1 MKSIFVTCMVM
12 NMLFYVEYVLLM
24 LIIWWN
30 MNQKIENLLNVSLD
44 ATREE
49 LESSESL
56 STGFNWRDNTWEIIV
71 KYTGSL
77 ENIKANYNVYVREL
91 LFNYAIIVT
100 NKATIELISK
110 EPQIVYIE
118 KPKSL
123 YFQLERAKS
132 AACASNVRVGQPVA
146 YGYQNTSNSINETTR
161 PNNISGNIRQNIS
174 ENISENISSG
184 QTGQMPG
191 GTGGNGIQY
200 LSGKGVITA
209 IIDTGIDIYSSEFRN
224 ADGSTRILNIYDQ
237 TLQREYSAADI
248 DVFIG
253 SSVKNDNEYTESDI
267 LHDNNG
273 ELSGRDTLQDEN
285 GVYSGNDI
293 SQEENEGI
301 PGFDNIQ
308 HGTNVAVIACGK
320 SGVAYESDIIVVKMG
335 YSYNNQFPRTTSLM
349 DAIDYIIRKAME
361 YNRPAAINIS
371 YGMNYGDHNGNTLLE
386 SYINAAA
393 SGYRC
398 SICIG
403 SGNEADKAVHYGGT
417 IKNAQTDTVE
427 IAVGEY
433 QSSIDI
439 QIWKYYWDDIRVTL
453 ISPDGTERAIV
464 TQGKISRYTLGGTNV
479 ISLSG
484 EPSPYNLYQEI
495 YINLQPQGSYIT
507 SGIWKIQLYGENV
520 RQGTYNIWL
529 PASVSLNRAT
539 GVIRPVAY
547 DTITIP
553 ATAGGCISVGAYNSY
568 TGAYAAFS
576 GRGSTLTDVL
586 TAGIKP
592 DILAPGVDI
601 SIRRDTR
608 QGVVYTS
615 VTGTS
620 YATPFVT
627 GAAALLMQW
636 GIVMENDR
644 FMYGEKLKAYLRS
657 GARQLAGVTQTPN
670 PVTGYGALC
679 VADSIMQ

>member
-1 MKSIFVTCMVM
+1 MVM
-12 NMLFYVEYVLLM
+12 NMLFYSEYVLLM
-24 LIIWWN
+24 SIIWWN

-71 KYTGSL
+71 RYTGNL

-100 NKATIELISK
+100 DKATIELISQ
-110 EPQIVYIE
+110 EPQIVYVE

-132 AACASNVRVGQPVA
+132 AACASNVRVGQPGV
-146 YGYQNTSNSINETTR
+146 YGYKNISRNINESISE
-161 PNNISGNIRQNIS
+161 NISGNIG
-174 ENISENISSG
+174 SG
-184 QTGQMPG
+184 QTGHG
-191 GTGGNGIQY
+191 IDGIADNGIQY

-224 ADGSTRILNIYDQ
+224 ADGSTRILDIYDQ

-248 DVFIG
+248 DAFIG
-253 SSVKNDNEYTESDI
+253 KDRNVYT
-267 LHDNNG
+267 
-273 ELSGRDTLQDEN
+273 GR
-285 GVYSGNDI
+285 DI

-301 PGFDNIQ
+301 PAFDNIQ

-361 YNRPAAINIS
+361 YNRPVAINIS

-393 SGYRC
+393 SGYKC

-453 ISPDGTERAIV
+453 ISPDGTERVIV
-464 TQGKISRYTLGGTNV
+464 PHGKISRYTLGGTNV

-495 YINLQPQGSYIT
+495 YINLQLQGSYIT

-576 GRGSTLTDVL
+576 GRGSALTDVL

-636 GIVMENDR
+636 GIVMGNDR

-657 GARQLAGVTQTPN
+657 GARQLDGVTQTPN

-679 VADSIMQ
+679 VEDSIK

>member
-1 MKSIFVTCMVM
+1 MVM
-12 NMLFYVEYVLLM
+12 NMLFYSEYVLLM
-24 LIIWWN
+24 SIIWWN

-71 KYTGSL
+71 RYTGNL

-100 NKATIELISK
+100 DKATIELISQ
-110 EPQIVYIE
+110 EPQIVYVE

-146 YGYQNTSNSINETTR
+146 YGYKNISRNINESISENT
-161 PNNISGNIRQNIS
+161 SGNIG
-174 ENISENISSG
+174 SG
-184 QTGQMPG
+184 QTGQGIG
-191 GTGGNGIQY
+191 GIADNGIQY

-224 ADGSTRILNIYDQ
+224 ADGSTRILDIYDQ

-248 DVFIG
+248 DAFIG
-253 SSVKNDNEYTESDI
+253 KDRNVYT
-267 LHDNNG
+267 
-273 ELSGRDTLQDEN
+273 GR
-285 GVYSGNDI
+285 DI
-293 SQEENEGI
+293 SQEENEEI
-301 PGFDNIQ
+301 PAFDNIQ

-361 YNRPAAINIS
+361 YNRPVAINIS

-393 SGYRC
+393 SGYKC

-453 ISPDGTERAIV
+453 ISPDGTERVIV
-464 TQGKISRYTLGGTNV
+464 THGKISRYMLGGTNV

-539 GVIRPVAY
+539 GVIRPVVY

-576 GRGSTLTDVL
+576 GRGSALTDVL

-601 SIRRDTR
+601 SIRMDTR

-636 GIVMENDR
+636 GIVMGNDR

-657 GARQLAGVTQTPN
+657 GARQLDGVTQTPN

-679 VADSIMQ
+679 VEDSIK

>member
-1 MKSIFVTCMVM
+1 MVM
-12 NMLFYVEYVLLM
+12 NMLFYSEYVLLM
-24 LIIWWN
+24 SIIWWN

-71 KYTGSL
+71 RYTGNL

-100 NKATIELISK
+100 DKATIELISQ
-110 EPQIVYIE
+110 EPQIVYVE

-132 AACASNVRVGQPVA
+132 AACASNVRVGQPGA
-146 YGYQNTSNSINETTR
+146 YGYKNISRNINESISENT
-161 PNNISGNIRQNIS
+161 SGNIG
-174 ENISENISSG
+174 SG
-184 QTGQMPG
+184 QTGHGIG
-191 GTGGNGIQY
+191 GIADNGIQY

-224 ADGSTRILNIYDQ
+224 ADGSTRILDIYDQ

-248 DVFIG
+248 DAFIG
-253 SSVKNDNEYTESDI
+253 KDRNVYT
-267 LHDNNG
+267 
-273 ELSGRDTLQDEN
+273 GR
-285 GVYSGNDI
+285 DI
-293 SQEENEGI
+293 SQEENEEI
-301 PGFDNIQ
+301 PAFDNIQ

-361 YNRPAAINIS
+361 YNRPVAINIS

-393 SGYRC
+393 SGYKC

-453 ISPDGTERAIV
+453 ISPDGTERVIV
-464 TQGKISRYTLGGTNV
+464 THGKISRYTLGGTNV
-479 ISLSG
+479 ISMSG

-495 YINLQPQGSYIT
+495 YIHLQLQGSYIT

-576 GRGSTLTDVL
+576 GRGSALTDVL

-636 GIVMENDR
+636 GIVMGNDR

-657 GARQLAGVTQTPN
+657 GARQLDGVTQTPN

-679 VADSIMQ
+679 VEDSIK

>member
-1 MKSIFVTCMVM
+1 MVM
-12 NMLFYVEYVLLM
+12 NMLFYSEYVLLM
-24 LIIWWN
+24 SIIWWN

-71 KYTGSL
+71 WYTGNL

-100 NKATIELISK
+100 DKATIELISQ
-110 EPQIVYIE
+110 EPQIVYVE

-132 AACASNVRVGQPVA
+132 AACASNVRVGQPGA
-146 YGYQNTSNSINETTR
+146 YGYKNISRNINESISENT
-161 PNNISGNIRQNIS
+161 SGNIG
-174 ENISENISSG
+174 SG
-184 QTGQMPG
+184 QTGQGIG
-191 GTGGNGIQY
+191 GIADNGIQY

-224 ADGSTRILNIYDQ
+224 ADGSTRILDIYDQ

-248 DVFIG
+248 DAFIG
-253 SSVKNDNEYTESDI
+253 KDRNVYT
-267 LHDNNG
+267 
-273 ELSGRDTLQDEN
+273 GR
-285 GVYSGNDI
+285 DI

-301 PGFDNIQ
+301 PAFDNIQ

-361 YNRPAAINIS
+361 YNRPVAINIS

-393 SGYRC
+393 SGYKC

-453 ISPDGTERAIV
+453 ISPDGTERVIV
-464 TQGKISRYTLGGTNV
+464 THGKISRYTLGGTNV

-495 YINLQPQGSYIT
+495 YINLQLQGSYIT

-576 GRGSTLTDVL
+576 GRGSALTDVL

-657 GARQLAGVTQTPN
+657 GARQLDGVTQTPN

-679 VADSIMQ
+679 VEDSIK

>member
-1 MKSIFVTCMVM
+1 MVM
-12 NMLFYVEYVLLM
+12 NMLFYSEYVLLM
-24 LIIWWN
+24 SIIWWN

-71 KYTGSL
+71 RYTGNL

-100 NKATIELISK
+100 DKATIELISQ
-110 EPQIVYIE
+110 EPQIVYVE

-132 AACASNVRVGQPVA
+132 AACASNVRVGQPGA
-146 YGYQNTSNSINETTR
+146 YGYKNISRNINESISENT
-161 PNNISGNIRQNIS
+161 SGNIG
-174 ENISENISSG
+174 SG
-184 QTGQMPG
+184 QTGHG
-191 GTGGNGIQY
+191 IGDIADNGIQY

-224 ADGSTRILNIYDQ
+224 ADGSTRILDIYDQ

-248 DVFIG
+248 DAFIG
-253 SSVKNDNEYTESDI
+253 KDRNVYT
-267 LHDNNG
+267 
-273 ELSGRDTLQDEN
+273 GR
-285 GVYSGNDI
+285 DI

-301 PGFDNIQ
+301 PAFDNIQ

-361 YNRPAAINIS
+361 YNRPVAINIS

-393 SGYRC
+393 SGYKC

-453 ISPDGTERAIV
+453 ISPDGTERVIV
-464 TQGKISRYTLGGTNV
+464 THGKISRYTLGRTNV

-495 YINLQPQGSYIT
+495 YINLQLQGSYIT

-576 GRGSTLTDVL
+576 GRGSALTDVL

-657 GARQLAGVTQTPN
+657 GARQLDDVTQTPN

-679 VADSIMQ
+679 VEDSIK

>member
-1 MKSIFVTCMVM
+1 MVM
-12 NMLFYVEYVLLM
+12 NMLFYSEYVLLM
-24 LIIWWN
+24 SIVWWN

-71 KYTGSL
+71 RYTGNL

-100 NKATIELISK
+100 DKATIELISQ
-110 EPQIVYIE
+110 EPQIVYVE

-132 AACASNVRVGQPVA
+132 AACASNVRVGQPGA
-146 YGYQNTSNSINETTR
+146 YGYKNISRNINESISENT
-161 PNNISGNIRQNIS
+161 SGNIG
-174 ENISENISSG
+174 SG
-184 QTGQMPG
+184 QTGQGIG
-191 GTGGNGIQY
+191 GIADNGIQY

-224 ADGSTRILNIYDQ
+224 ADGSTRILDIYDQ

-248 DVFIG
+248 DAFIG
-253 SSVKNDNEYTESDI
+253 KDRNVYT
-267 LHDNNG
+267 
-273 ELSGRDTLQDEN
+273 GR
-285 GVYSGNDI
+285 DI

-301 PGFDNIQ
+301 PAFDNIQ

-361 YNRPAAINIS
+361 YNRPVAINIS

-393 SGYRC
+393 SGYKC

-453 ISPDGTERAIV
+453 ISPDGTERVIV
-464 TQGKISRYTLGGTNV
+464 THGKISRYTLGGTNV

-495 YINLQPQGSYIT
+495 YINLQLQGSYIT

-576 GRGSTLTDVL
+576 GRGSALTDVL

-657 GARQLAGVTQTPN
+657 GARQLDGVTQTPN

-679 VADSIMQ
+679 VEDSIK

>member
-1 MKSIFVTCMVM
+1 MVM
-12 NMLFYVEYVLLM
+12 NMLFYSEYVLLM
-24 LIIWWN
+24 SIIWWN

-71 KYTGSL
+71 RYTGNL

-100 NKATIELISK
+100 DKATIELISQ
-110 EPQIVYIE
+110 EPQIVYVE

-132 AACASNVRVGQPVA
+132 AACASNVRVGQPGA
-146 YGYQNTSNSINETTR
+146 YGYKNISRNINESISENT
-161 PNNISGNIRQNIS
+161 SGNIV
-174 ENISENISSG
+174 SG
-184 QTGQMPG
+184 QTGHGIG
-191 GTGGNGIQY
+191 GIADNGIQY

-224 ADGSTRILNIYDQ
+224 ADGSTRILDIYDQ

-248 DVFIG
+248 DAFIG
-253 SSVKNDNEYTESDI
+253 KDRNVYT
-267 LHDNNG
+267 
-273 ELSGRDTLQDEN
+273 GR
-285 GVYSGNDI
+285 DI

-301 PGFDNIQ
+301 PAFDNIQ

-361 YNRPAAINIS
+361 YNRPVAINIS

-393 SGYRC
+393 SGYKC

-417 IKNAQTDTVE
+417 IKNAQTNTVE

-453 ISPDGTERAIV
+453 ISPDGTERVIV
-464 TQGKISRYTLGGTNV
+464 THGKISRYTLGGTNV

-495 YINLQPQGSYIT
+495 YINLQLQGGYIT

-576 GRGSTLTDVL
+576 GRGSALTDVL

-657 GARQLAGVTQTPN
+657 GARQLDGVTQTPN

-679 VADSIMQ
+679 VEDSIK

>member
-1 MKSIFVTCMVM
+1 MVM
-12 NMLFYVEYVLLM
+12 NMLFYSEYVLLM
-24 LIIWWN
+24 SIIWWN

-71 KYTGSL
+71 RYTGNL

-100 NKATIELISK
+100 DKATIELISQ
-110 EPQIVYIE
+110 EPQIVYVE

-132 AACASNVRVGQPVA
+132 AACASNVRVGQPGA
-146 YGYQNTSNSINETTR
+146 YGYKNISRNINESISENT
-161 PNNISGNIRQNIS
+161 SGNIG
-174 ENISENISSG
+174 SG
-184 QTGQMPG
+184 QTGHGIG
-191 GTGGNGIQY
+191 GIADNGIQY

-224 ADGSTRILNIYDQ
+224 ADGSTRILDIYDQ

-248 DVFIG
+248 DAFIG
-253 SSVKNDNEYTESDI
+253 KDRNVYT
-267 LHDNNG
+267 
-273 ELSGRDTLQDEN
+273 GR
-285 GVYSGNDI
+285 DI
-293 SQEENEGI
+293 SQEENEEI
-301 PGFDNIQ
+301 PAFDNIQ

-361 YNRPAAINIS
+361 YNRPVAINIS

-393 SGYRC
+393 SGYKC

-453 ISPDGTERAIV
+453 ISPDGTERVIV
-464 TQGKISRYTLGGTNV
+464 THGKISRYTHGGTNV
-479 ISLSG
+479 ISMSG

-495 YINLQPQGSYIT
+495 YINLQLQGSYIT

-576 GRGSTLTDVL
+576 GRGSALTDVL

-636 GIVMENDR
+636 GIVMGNDR

-657 GARQLAGVTQTPN
+657 GARQLDGVTQTPN

-679 VADSIMQ
+679 VEDSIK

>member
-1 MKSIFVTCMVM
+1 M
-12 NMLFYVEYVLLM
+12 NMLFYSEYVLLM
-24 LIIWWN
+24 SIIWWN

-71 KYTGSL
+71 RYTGNL

-100 NKATIELISK
+100 DKATIELISQ
-110 EPQIVYIE
+110 EPQIVYVE

-132 AACASNVRVGQPVA
+132 AACASNVRVGQPGA
-146 YGYQNTSNSINETTR
+146 YGY
-161 PNNISGNIRQNIS
+161 NNISRNINESIS
-174 ENISENISSG
+174 ENTSGNIGSG
-184 QTGQMPG
+184 QTGHGIG
-191 GTGGNGIQY
+191 GIADNGIQY

-224 ADGSTRILNIYDQ
+224 ADGSTRILDIYDQ

-248 DVFIG
+248 DAFIG
-253 SSVKNDNEYTESDI
+253 KDRNVYT
-267 LHDNNG
+267 
-273 ELSGRDTLQDEN
+273 GR
-285 GVYSGNDI
+285 DI

-301 PGFDNIQ
+301 PAFDNIQ

-361 YNRPAAINIS
+361 YNRPVAINIS

-393 SGYRC
+393 SGYKC

-453 ISPDGTERAIV
+453 ISPDGTERVIV
-464 TQGKISRYTLGGTNV
+464 THGKISRYTLGRTNV

-495 YINLQPQGSYIT
+495 YINLQLQGSYIT

-576 GRGSTLTDVL
+576 GRGSALTDVL

-657 GARQLAGVTQTPN
+657 GARQLDGVTQTPN

-679 VADSIMQ
+679 VEDSIK

>member
-1 MKSIFVTCMVM
+1 MVM
-12 NMLFYVEYVLLM
+12 NMLFYSEYVLLM
-24 LIIWWN
+24 SIIWWN

-71 KYTGSL
+71 RYTGNL

-100 NKATIELISK
+100 DKATIELISQ
-110 EPQIVYIE
+110 EPQIVYVE

-132 AACASNVRVGQPVA
+132 AACASNVRVGQPGA
-146 YGYQNTSNSINETTR
+146 YGYKNISRNINESISENT
-161 PNNISGNIRQNIS
+161 SGNIG
-174 ENISENISSG
+174 SG
-184 QTGQMPG
+184 QTGQGIG
-191 GTGGNGIQY
+191 GIADNGIQY

-224 ADGSTRILNIYDQ
+224 ADGSTRILDIYDQ

-248 DVFIG
+248 DAFIG
-253 SSVKNDNEYTESDI
+253 KDRNVYT
-267 LHDNNG
+267 G
-273 ELSGRDTLQDEN
+273 M
-285 GVYSGNDI
+285 DI

-301 PGFDNIQ
+301 PAFDNIQ

-361 YNRPAAINIS
+361 YNRPVAINIS

-393 SGYRC
+393 SGYKC

-453 ISPDGTERAIV
+453 ISPDGTERVIV
-464 TQGKISRYTLGGTNV
+464 THGKISRYTLGRTNV

-495 YINLQPQGSYIT
+495 YINLQLQGSYIT

-576 GRGSTLTDVL
+576 GRGSALTDVL

-657 GARQLAGVTQTPN
+657 GARQLDGVTQTPN

-679 VADSIMQ
+679 VEDSIK

>member
-1 MKSIFVTCMVM
+1 MS
-12 NMLFYVEYVLLM
+12 
-24 LIIWWN
+24 IIWWN

-71 KYTGSL
+71 RYTGNL

-100 NKATIELISK
+100 DKATIELISQ
-110 EPQIVYIE
+110 EPQIVYVE

-132 AACASNVRVGQPVA
+132 AACASNVRVGQPGA
-146 YGYQNTSNSINETTR
+146 YGYKNISRNINESISENT
-161 PNNISGNIRQNIS
+161 SGNIG
-174 ENISENISSG
+174 SG
-184 QTGQMPG
+184 QTGQGIG
-191 GTGGNGIQY
+191 GIADNGIQY

-224 ADGSTRILNIYDQ
+224 ADGSTRILDIYDQ

-248 DVFIG
+248 DAFIG
-253 SSVKNDNEYTESDI
+253 KDRNVYT
-267 LHDNNG
+267 
-273 ELSGRDTLQDEN
+273 GR
-285 GVYSGNDI
+285 DI

-301 PGFDNIQ
+301 PAFDNIQ

-361 YNRPAAINIS
+361 YNRPVAINIS

-393 SGYRC
+393 SGYKC

-453 ISPDGTERAIV
+453 ISPDGTERVIV
-464 TQGKISRYTLGGTNV
+464 THGKISRYTLGRTNV

-495 YINLQPQGSYIT
+495 YINLQLQGSYIT

-576 GRGSTLTDVL
+576 GRGSALTDVL

-657 GARQLAGVTQTPN
+657 GARQLDGVTQTPN

-679 VADSIMQ
+679 VEDSIK

>member
-1 MKSIFVTCMVM
+1 MVM
-12 NMLFYVEYVLLM
+12 NMLFYSEYVLLM
-24 LIIWWN
+24 SIIWWN

-71 KYTGSL
+71 RYTGNL

-100 NKATIELISK
+100 DKATIELISQ
-110 EPQIVYIE
+110 EPQIVYVE

-132 AACASNVRVGQPVA
+132 AACASNVRVGQPGA
-146 YGYQNTSNSINETTR
+146 YGYKNISRNINESISENT
-161 PNNISGNIRQNIS
+161 SGNIG
-174 ENISENISSG
+174 SG
-184 QTGQMPG
+184 QTGHG
-191 GTGGNGIQY
+191 IGDIADNGIQY

-224 ADGSTRILNIYDQ
+224 ADGSTRILDIYDQ

-248 DVFIG
+248 DAFIG
-253 SSVKNDNEYTESDI
+253 KDRNVYT
-267 LHDNNG
+267 
-273 ELSGRDTLQDEN
+273 GR
-285 GVYSGNDI
+285 DI

-301 PGFDNIQ
+301 PAFYNIH

-361 YNRPAAINIS
+361 YNRPVAINIS

-393 SGYRC
+393 SGYKC

-453 ISPDGTERAIV
+453 ISPDGTERVIV
-464 TQGKISRYTLGGTNV
+464 THGKISRYTLGRTNV

-495 YINLQPQGSYIT
+495 YINLQLQGSYIT

-576 GRGSTLTDVL
+576 GRGSALTDVL

-657 GARQLAGVTQTPN
+657 GARQLDGVTQTPN

-679 VADSIMQ
+679 VEDSIK

>member
-1 MKSIFVTCMVM
+1 MVM
-12 NMLFYVEYVLLM
+12 NMLFYSEYVLLM
-24 LIIWWN
+24 SIIWWN

-71 KYTGSL
+71 RYTGNL

-100 NKATIELISK
+100 DKATIELISQ
-110 EPQIVYIE
+110 EPQIVYVE

-132 AACASNVRVGQPVA
+132 AACASNVRMGQPGA
-146 YGYQNTSNSINETTR
+146 YGYKNISRNINESISENT
-161 PNNISGNIRQNIS
+161 SGNIG
-174 ENISENISSG
+174 SG
-184 QTGQMPG
+184 QTGQGIG
-191 GTGGNGIQY
+191 GIADNGIQY

-224 ADGSTRILNIYDQ
+224 ADGSTRILDIYDQ

-248 DVFIG
+248 DAFIG
-253 SSVKNDNEYTESDI
+253 KDRNVYT
-267 LHDNNG
+267 
-273 ELSGRDTLQDEN
+273 GR
-285 GVYSGNDI
+285 DI

-301 PGFDNIQ
+301 PAFDNIQ

-361 YNRPAAINIS
+361 YNRPVAINIS

-393 SGYRC
+393 SGYKC

-453 ISPDGTERAIV
+453 ISPDGTERVIV
-464 TQGKISRYTLGGTNV
+464 THGKISRYTLGGTNV

-495 YINLQPQGSYIT
+495 YINLQLQGSYIT

-529 PASVSLNRAT
+529 PASVSLNGAT

-576 GRGSTLTDVL
+576 GRGSALTDVL

-636 GIVMENDR
+636 GIVMGNDR

-657 GARQLAGVTQTPN
+657 GARQLDGVTQTPN

-679 VADSIMQ
+679 VEDSIK

>member
-1 MKSIFVTCMVM
+1 MVM
-12 NMLFYVEYVLLM
+12 NMLFYSEYVLLM
-24 LIIWWN
+24 SIIWWN

-71 KYTGSL
+71 RYTGNL

-100 NKATIELISK
+100 DKATIELISQ
-110 EPQIVYIE
+110 EPQIVYVE

-132 AACASNVRVGQPVA
+132 AACASNVRVGQPGA
-146 YGYQNTSNSINETTR
+146 YGYKNISRNINESISENT
-161 PNNISGNIRQNIS
+161 SGNIG
-174 ENISENISSG
+174 SG
-184 QTGQMPG
+184 QTGQGIG
-191 GTGGNGIQY
+191 GIADNGIQY

-224 ADGSTRILNIYDQ
+224 ADGSTRILDIYDQ

-248 DVFIG
+248 DAFIG
-253 SSVKNDNEYTESDI
+253 KDRNVYT
-267 LHDNNG
+267 
-273 ELSGRDTLQDEN
+273 GR
-285 GVYSGNDI
+285 DI

-301 PGFDNIQ
+301 PAFDNIQ

-361 YNRPAAINIS
+361 YNRPVAINIS

-393 SGYRC
+393 SGYKC

-453 ISPDGTERAIV
+453 ISPDGTERVIV
-464 TQGKISRYTLGGTNV
+464 THGRISRYTLGGTNV

-495 YINLQPQGSYIT
+495 YINLQLQGSYIT

-529 PASVSLNRAT
+529 PASVSLNGAT
-539 GVIRPVAY
+539 GVIRPVVY

-576 GRGSTLTDVL
+576 GRGSALTDVL

-636 GIVMENDR
+636 GIVMGNDR

-657 GARQLAGVTQTPN
+657 GARQLDGVTHTPN

-679 VADSIMQ
+679 VEDSIK

>member
-1 MKSIFVTCMVM
+1 MVM
-12 NMLFYVEYVLLM
+12 NMLFYSEYVLLM
-24 LIIWWN
+24 SIIWWN

-71 KYTGSL
+71 RYTGNL

-100 NKATIELISK
+100 DKATIELISQ
-110 EPQIVYIE
+110 EPQIVYVE

-132 AACASNVRVGQPVA
+132 AACASNVRVGQPGA
-146 YGYQNTSNSINETTR
+146 YGYKNISKNINESISENT
-161 PNNISGNIRQNIS
+161 SGNIG
-174 ENISENISSG
+174 SG
-184 QTGQMPG
+184 QTGHG
-191 GTGGNGIQY
+191 IGDIADNGIQY

-224 ADGSTRILNIYDQ
+224 ADGSTRILDIYDQ

-248 DVFIG
+248 DAFIG
-253 SSVKNDNEYTESDI
+253 KDRNVYT
-267 LHDNNG
+267 
-273 ELSGRDTLQDEN
+273 GR
-285 GVYSGNDI
+285 DI

-301 PGFDNIQ
+301 PAFDNIQ

-361 YNRPAAINIS
+361 YNRPVAINIS

-393 SGYRC
+393 SGYKC

-453 ISPDGTERAIV
+453 ISPDGTERVIV
-464 TQGKISRYTLGGTNV
+464 THGKISRYTLGRTNV

-495 YINLQPQGSYIT
+495 YINLQLQGSYIT

-576 GRGSTLTDVL
+576 GRGSALTDVL

-657 GARQLAGVTQTPN
+657 GARQLDGVTQTPN

-679 VADSIMQ
+679 VEDSIK

>member
-1 MKSIFVTCMVM
+1 MVM
-12 NMLFYVEYVLLM
+12 NMLFYSEYVLLM
-24 LIIWWN
+24 SIIWWN

-71 KYTGSL
+71 RYTGNL

-100 NKATIELISK
+100 DKATIELISQ
-110 EPQIVYIE
+110 EPQIVYVE

-132 AACASNVRVGQPVA
+132 AACASNVRVGQPGA
-146 YGYQNTSNSINETTR
+146 YGYKNISRNINESISENT
-161 PNNISGNIRQNIS
+161 SGNIG
-174 ENISENISSG
+174 SG
-184 QTGQMPG
+184 QTGHGIG
-191 GTGGNGIQY
+191 GIADNGIQY

-224 ADGSTRILNIYDQ
+224 ADGSTRILDIYDQ

-248 DVFIG
+248 DAFIG
-253 SSVKNDNEYTESDI
+253 KDRNVYT
-267 LHDNNG
+267 
-273 ELSGRDTLQDEN
+273 GR
-285 GVYSGNDI
+285 DI
-293 SQEENEGI
+293 SQEENEEI
-301 PGFDNIQ
+301 PAFDNIQ

-361 YNRPAAINIS
+361 YNRPVAINIS

-393 SGYRC
+393 SGYKC

-453 ISPDGTERAIV
+453 ISPDGTERVIV
-464 TQGKISRYTLGGTNV
+464 THGKISRYTLGGTNV

-495 YINLQPQGSYIT
+495 YINLQLQGSYIT

-529 PASVSLNRAT
+529 PASVLLNRAT

-576 GRGSTLTDVL
+576 GRGSALTDVL

-657 GARQLAGVTQTPN
+657 GARQLDGVTQTPN

-679 VADSIMQ
+679 VEDSIK

>member
-1 MKSIFVTCMVM
+1 MVM
-12 NMLFYVEYVLLM
+12 NMLFYSEYVLLM
-24 LIIWWN
+24 SIIWWN

-71 KYTGSL
+71 RYTGNL

-100 NKATIELISK
+100 DKATIELISQ
-110 EPQIVYIE
+110 EPQIVYVE

-132 AACASNVRVGQPVA
+132 AACASNVRVGQPGA
-146 YGYQNTSNSINETTR
+146 YGYKNISRNINESISENT
-161 PNNISGNIRQNIS
+161 SGNIG
-174 ENISENISSG
+174 SG
-184 QTGQMPG
+184 QTGHGIG
-191 GTGGNGIQY
+191 GIADNGIQY

-224 ADGSTRILNIYDQ
+224 ADGSTRILDIYDQ

-248 DVFIG
+248 DAFIG
-253 SSVKNDNEYTESDI
+253 KDRNVYT
-267 LHDNNG
+267 
-273 ELSGRDTLQDEN
+273 GR
-285 GVYSGNDI
+285 DI
-293 SQEENEGI
+293 SQEENEEI
-301 PGFDNIQ
+301 PAFDNIQ

-361 YNRPAAINIS
+361 YNRPVAINIS

-393 SGYRC
+393 SGYKC

-439 QIWKYYWDDIRVTL
+439 KIWKYYWDDIRVTL
-453 ISPDGTERAIV
+453 ISPDGTERVIV
-464 TQGKISRYTLGGTNV
+464 THGKISRYTLGGTNV
-479 ISLSG
+479 ISMSG

-495 YINLQPQGSYIT
+495 YINLQLQGSYIT

-576 GRGSTLTDVL
+576 GRGSALTDVL

-636 GIVMENDR
+636 GIVMGNDR

-657 GARQLAGVTQTPN
+657 GARQLDGVTQTPN

-679 VADSIMQ
+679 VEDSIK

>member
-1 MKSIFVTCMVM
+1 MVM
-12 NMLFYVEYVLLM
+12 NMLFYSEYVLLM
-24 LIIWWN
+24 SIIWWN

-71 KYTGSL
+71 RYTGNL

-100 NKATIELISK
+100 DKATIELISQ
-110 EPQIVYIE
+110 EPQIVYVE

-132 AACASNVRVGQPVA
+132 AACASNVRVGQPGA
-146 YGYQNTSNSINETTR
+146 YGYKNISRDINESISENT
-161 PNNISGNIRQNIS
+161 SGNIG
-174 ENISENISSG
+174 SG
-184 QTGQMPG
+184 QTGHGIG
-191 GTGGNGIQY
+191 GIADNGIQY

-224 ADGSTRILNIYDQ
+224 ADGSTRILDIYDQ

-248 DVFIG
+248 DAFIG
-253 SSVKNDNEYTESDI
+253 KDRNVYT
-267 LHDNNG
+267 
-273 ELSGRDTLQDEN
+273 GR
-285 GVYSGNDI
+285 DI
-293 SQEENEGI
+293 SQEENEEI
-301 PGFDNIQ
+301 PAFDNIQ

-361 YNRPAAINIS
+361 YNRPVAINIS

-393 SGYRC
+393 SGYKC

-453 ISPDGTERAIV
+453 ISPDGTERVIV
-464 TQGKISRYTLGGTNV
+464 THGKISRYTLGGTNV
-479 ISLSG
+479 ISMSG

-495 YINLQPQGSYIT
+495 YINLQLQGSYIT

-576 GRGSTLTDVL
+576 GRGSALTDVL

-636 GIVMENDR
+636 GIVMGNDR

-657 GARQLAGVTQTPN
+657 GARRLDGVTQTPN

-679 VADSIMQ
+679 VEDSIK

>member
-1 MKSIFVTCMVM
+1 MVM
-12 NMLFYVEYVLLM
+12 NMLFYSEYVLLM
-24 LIIWWN
+24 SIIWWN

-71 KYTGSL
+71 RYTGNL

-100 NKATIELISK
+100 DKATIELISQ
-110 EPQIVYIE
+110 EPQIVYVE

-132 AACASNVRVGQPVA
+132 AACASNVRVGQPGA
-146 YGYQNTSNSINETTR
+146 YGYKNISRNINESISENT
-161 PNNISGNIRQNIS
+161 SGNIG
-174 ENISENISSG
+174 SG
-184 QTGQMPG
+184 QTGQGIG
-191 GTGGNGIQY
+191 GIADNGIQY

-224 ADGSTRILNIYDQ
+224 ADGSTRILDIYDQ

-248 DVFIG
+248 DAFIG
-253 SSVKNDNEYTESDI
+253 KDRNVYT
-267 LHDNNG
+267 
-273 ELSGRDTLQDEN
+273 GR
-285 GVYSGNDI
+285 DI

-301 PGFDNIQ
+301 PAFDNIQ

-361 YNRPAAINIS
+361 YNRPVAINIS

-393 SGYRC
+393 SGYKC

-453 ISPDGTERAIV
+453 ISPDGTERVIV
-464 TQGKISRYTLGGTNV
+464 THGKISRYTLGGTNV

-495 YINLQPQGSYIT
+495 YINLQLQGSYIT

-529 PASVSLNRAT
+529 PESVSLNRAT

-576 GRGSTLTDVL
+576 GRGSALTDVL

-657 GARQLAGVTQTPN
+657 GARQLDGVTQTPN

-679 VADSIMQ
+679 VEDSIK

>member
-1 MKSIFVTCMVM
+1 MVM
-12 NMLFYVEYVLLM
+12 NMLFYSEYVLLM
-24 LIIWWN
+24 SIIWWN

-71 KYTGSL
+71 RYTGNL

-100 NKATIELISK
+100 DKATIELISQ
-110 EPQIVYIE
+110 EPQIVYVE

-132 AACASNVRVGQPVA
+132 AACASNVRVGQPGA
-146 YGYQNTSNSINETTR
+146 YGYKNISRNINESISENT
-161 PNNISGNIRQNIS
+161 SGNIG
-174 ENISENISSG
+174 SG
-184 QTGQMPG
+184 QTGQGIG
-191 GTGGNGIQY
+191 GIAGNGIQY

-224 ADGSTRILNIYDQ
+224 ADGSTRILDIYDQ

-248 DVFIG
+248 DAFIG
-253 SSVKNDNEYTESDI
+253 KDRNVYT
-267 LHDNNG
+267 
-273 ELSGRDTLQDEN
+273 GR
-285 GVYSGNDI
+285 DI

-301 PGFDNIQ
+301 PAFDNIQ

-361 YNRPAAINIS
+361 YNRPVAINIS

-393 SGYRC
+393 SGYKC

-453 ISPDGTERAIV
+453 ISPDGTERVIV
-464 TQGKISRYTLGGTNV
+464 THGKISRYTLGGTNV

-495 YINLQPQGSYIT
+495 YINLQLQGSYIT

-576 GRGSTLTDVL
+576 GRGSALTDVL

-657 GARQLAGVTQTPN
+657 GARQLDGVTQTPN

-679 VADSIMQ
+679 VEDSIK

>member
-1 MKSIFVTCMVM
+1 MVM
-12 NMLFYVEYVLLM
+12 NMLFYSEYVLLM
-24 LIIWWN
+24 SIIWWN

-71 KYTGSL
+71 RYTGNL

-100 NKATIELISK
+100 DKATIELISQ
-110 EPQIVYIE
+110 EPQIVYVE

-132 AACASNVRVGQPVA
+132 AACASNVRVGQPGA
-146 YGYQNTSNSINETTR
+146 YGYKNISRNINESISENT
-161 PNNISGNIRQNIS
+161 SGNIG
-174 ENISENISSG
+174 SG
-184 QTGQMPG
+184 QTGQGIG
-191 GTGGNGIQY
+191 GIADNGIQY

-224 ADGSTRILNIYDQ
+224 ADGSTRILDIYDQ

-248 DVFIG
+248 DAFIG
-253 SSVKNDNEYTESDI
+253 KDRNVYT
-267 LHDNNG
+267 
-273 ELSGRDTLQDEN
+273 GR
-285 GVYSGNDI
+285 DI

-301 PGFDNIQ
+301 PAFDNIQ

-361 YNRPAAINIS
+361 YNRPVAINIS

-393 SGYRC
+393 SGYKC

-453 ISPDGTERAIV
+453 ISPDGTERVIV
-464 TQGKISRYTLGGTNV
+464 THGKISRYTLGGTNV

-495 YINLQPQGSYIT
+495 YINLQLQGSYIT

-529 PASVSLNRAT
+529 PASVSLNRST

-576 GRGSTLTDVL
+576 GRGSALTDVL

-636 GIVMENDR
+636 GIVMGNDR

-657 GARQLAGVTQTPN
+657 GARQLDGVTQTPN

-679 VADSIMQ
+679 VEDSIK

>member
-1 MKSIFVTCMVM
+1 MVM
-12 NMLFYVEYVLLM
+12 NMLFYSEYVLLM
-24 LIIWWN
+24 SIIWWN

-71 KYTGSL
+71 RYTGNL

-100 NKATIELISK
+100 DKATIELISQ
-110 EPQIVYIE
+110 EPQIVYVE

-132 AACASNVRVGQPVA
+132 AACASNVRVGQPGA
-146 YGYQNTSNSINETTR
+146 YGY
-161 PNNISGNIRQNIS
+161 NNISRNINESIS
-174 ENISENISSG
+174 ENTSGNIGSG
-184 QTGQMPG
+184 QTGHGIG
-191 GTGGNGIQY
+191 GIADNGIQY

-224 ADGSTRILNIYDQ
+224 ADGSTRILDIYDQ

-248 DVFIG
+248 DAFIG
-253 SSVKNDNEYTESDI
+253 KDRNVYT
-267 LHDNNG
+267 
-273 ELSGRDTLQDEN
+273 GR
-285 GVYSGNDI
+285 DI
-293 SQEENEGI
+293 SQEENEGS
-301 PGFDNIQ
+301 PAFDNIQ

-361 YNRPAAINIS
+361 YNRPVAINIS

-393 SGYRC
+393 SGYKC

-453 ISPDGTERAIV
+453 ISPDGTERVIV
-464 TQGKISRYTLGGTNV
+464 THGKISRYTLGRTNV

-495 YINLQPQGSYIT
+495 YINLQLQGSYIT

-576 GRGSTLTDVL
+576 GRGSALTDVL

-657 GARQLAGVTQTPN
+657 GARQLDGVTQTPN

-679 VADSIMQ
+679 VEDSIK

>member
-1 MKSIFVTCMVM
+1 
-12 NMLFYVEYVLLM
+12 MLFYSEYVLLM
-24 LIIWWN
+24 SIIWWN

-71 KYTGSL
+71 RYTGNL

-100 NKATIELISK
+100 DKATIELISQ
-110 EPQIVYIE
+110 EPQIVYVE

-132 AACASNVRVGQPVA
+132 AACASNVRVGQPGA
-146 YGYQNTSNSINETTR
+146 YGYKNISRNINESISENT
-161 PNNISGNIRQNIS
+161 SGNIG
-174 ENISENISSG
+174 SG
-184 QTGQMPG
+184 QTGHGIG
-191 GTGGNGIQY
+191 GIADNGIQY

-224 ADGSTRILNIYDQ
+224 ADGSTRILDIYDQ

-248 DVFIG
+248 DAFIG
-253 SSVKNDNEYTESDI
+253 KDRNVYT
-267 LHDNNG
+267 
-273 ELSGRDTLQDEN
+273 GR
-285 GVYSGNDI
+285 DI
-293 SQEENEGI
+293 SQEENEEI
-301 PGFDNIQ
+301 PAFDNIQ

-361 YNRPAAINIS
+361 YNRPVAINIS

-393 SGYRC
+393 SGYKC

-453 ISPDGTERAIV
+453 ISPDGTERVIV
-464 TQGKISRYTLGGTNV
+464 THGKISRYTLGRTNV

-495 YINLQPQGSYIT
+495 YINLQLQGSYIT

-576 GRGSTLTDVL
+576 GRGSALTDVL

-657 GARQLAGVTQTPN
+657 GARQLDGVTQTPN

-679 VADSIMQ
+679 VEDSIK

>member
-1 MKSIFVTCMVM
+1 MVM
-12 NMLFYVEYVLLM
+12 NMLFYSEYVLLM
-24 LIIWWN
+24 SIIWWN

-71 KYTGSL
+71 RYTGNL

-100 NKATIELISK
+100 DKATIELISQ
-110 EPQIVYIE
+110 EPQIVYVE

-132 AACASNVRVGQPVA
+132 AACASNVRVGQPGA
-146 YGYQNTSNSINETTR
+146 YGY
-161 PNNISGNIRQNIS
+161 NNISRNINESIS
-174 ENISENISSG
+174 ENTSGNIGSG
-184 QTGQMPG
+184 QTGHGIG
-191 GTGGNGIQY
+191 GIADNGIQY

-224 ADGSTRILNIYDQ
+224 ADGSTRILDIYDQ

-248 DVFIG
+248 DAFIG
-253 SSVKNDNEYTESDI
+253 KDRNVYT
-267 LHDNNG
+267 
-273 ELSGRDTLQDEN
+273 GR
-285 GVYSGNDI
+285 DI

-301 PGFDNIQ
+301 PAFDNIQ

-361 YNRPAAINIS
+361 YNRPVAINIS

-393 SGYRC
+393 SGYKC

-453 ISPDGTERAIV
+453 ISPDGTERVIV
-464 TQGKISRYTLGGTNV
+464 THGKISRYTLGRTNV

-495 YINLQPQGSYIT
+495 YINLQLQGSYIT

-520 RQGTYNIWL
+520 CQGTYNIWL

-576 GRGSTLTDVL
+576 GRGSALTDVL

-657 GARQLAGVTQTPN
+657 GARQLDGVTQTPN

-679 VADSIMQ
+679 VEDSIK

>member
-1 MKSIFVTCMVM
+1 MVM
-12 NMLFYVEYVLLM
+12 NMLFYSEYVLLM
-24 LIIWWN
+24 SIIWWN

-71 KYTGSL
+71 RYTGNL

-100 NKATIELISK
+100 DKATIELISQ
-110 EPQIVYIE
+110 EPQIVYVE

-132 AACASNVRVGQPVA
+132 AACASNVRVGQPGA
-146 YGYQNTSNSINETTR
+146 YGYKNISRNINESISENT
-161 PNNISGNIRQNIS
+161 SGNIG
-174 ENISENISSG
+174 SG
-184 QTGQMPG
+184 QTGQGIG
-191 GTGGNGIQY
+191 GIAVNGIQY

-224 ADGSTRILNIYDQ
+224 ADGSTRILDIYDQ

-248 DVFIG
+248 DAFIG
-253 SSVKNDNEYTESDI
+253 KDRNVYT
-267 LHDNNG
+267 
-273 ELSGRDTLQDEN
+273 GR
-285 GVYSGNDI
+285 DI

-301 PGFDNIQ
+301 PAFDNIQ

-361 YNRPAAINIS
+361 YNRPVAINIS

-393 SGYRC
+393 SGYKC

-453 ISPDGTERAIV
+453 ISPDGTERVIV
-464 TQGKISRYTLGGTNV
+464 THGKISRYTLGGTNV

-495 YINLQPQGSYIT
+495 YINLQLQGSYIT

-576 GRGSTLTDVL
+576 GRGSALTDVL

-657 GARQLAGVTQTPN
+657 GARQLDGVTQTPN

-679 VADSIMQ
+679 VEDSIK

>member
-1 MKSIFVTCMVM
+1 MVM
-12 NMLFYVEYVLLM
+12 NMLFYSEYVLLM
-24 LIIWWN
+24 SIIWWN

-71 KYTGSL
+71 RYTGNL

-100 NKATIELISK
+100 DKATIELISQ
-110 EPQIVYIE
+110 EPQIVYVE

-132 AACASNVRVGQPVA
+132 AACASNVRVGQPGA
-146 YGYQNTSNSINETTR
+146 YGYKNISRNINESISENT
-161 PNNISGNIRQNIS
+161 SGNIG
-174 ENISENISSG
+174 SG
-184 QTGQMPG
+184 QTGHGIG
-191 GTGGNGIQY
+191 GIADNGIQY

-224 ADGSTRILNIYDQ
+224 ADGSTRILDIYDQ

-248 DVFIG
+248 DAFIG
-253 SSVKNDNEYTESDI
+253 KDRNVYT
-267 LHDNNG
+267 
-273 ELSGRDTLQDEN
+273 GR
-285 GVYSGNDI
+285 DI
-293 SQEENEGI
+293 SQEENEEI
-301 PGFDNIQ
+301 PAFDNIQ

-361 YNRPAAINIS
+361 YNRPVAINIS

-393 SGYRC
+393 SGYKC

-453 ISPDGTERAIV
+453 ISPDGTERVIV
-464 TQGKISRYTLGGTNV
+464 THGKISRYTLGGTNV

-495 YINLQPQGSYIT
+495 YINLQLQGSYIT

-529 PASVSLNRAT
+529 PASVSLNGAT

-576 GRGSTLTDVL
+576 GRGSALTDVL

-636 GIVMENDR
+636 GIVMGNDR

-657 GARQLAGVTQTPN
+657 GARQLDGVTQTPN

-679 VADSIMQ
+679 VEDSIK

>member
-1 MKSIFVTCMVM
+1 MVM
-12 NMLFYVEYVLLM
+12 NMLFYSEYVLLM
-24 LIIWWN
+24 SIIWWN

-71 KYTGSL
+71 RYTGNL

-100 NKATIELISK
+100 DKATIELISQ
-110 EPQIVYIE
+110 EPQIVYVE

-146 YGYQNTSNSINETTR
+146 YGYKNISRNINESISENT
-161 PNNISGNIRQNIS
+161 SGNIG
-174 ENISENISSG
+174 SG
-184 QTGQMPG
+184 QTGQGIG
-191 GTGGNGIQY
+191 GIADNGIQY

-224 ADGSTRILNIYDQ
+224 ADGSTRILDIYDQ

-248 DVFIG
+248 DAFIG
-253 SSVKNDNEYTESDI
+253 KDRNVYT
-267 LHDNNG
+267 
-273 ELSGRDTLQDEN
+273 GR
-285 GVYSGNDI
+285 DI
-293 SQEENEGI
+293 SQEENEEI
-301 PGFDNIQ
+301 PAFDNIQ

-361 YNRPAAINIS
+361 YNRPVAINIS

-393 SGYRC
+393 SGYKC

-453 ISPDGTERAIV
+453 ISPDGTERVIV
-464 TQGKISRYTLGGTNV
+464 THGKISRYMLGGTNV

-539 GVIRPVAY
+539 GVIRPVVY

-576 GRGSTLTDVL
+576 GRGSALTDVL

-636 GIVMENDR
+636 GIVMGNDR

-657 GARQLAGVTQTPN
+657 GARQLDGVTHTPN

-679 VADSIMQ
+679 VEDSIK

>member
-1 MKSIFVTCMVM
+1 MVM
-12 NMLFYVEYVLLM
+12 NMLFYSEYVLLM
-24 LIIWWN
+24 SIIWWN

-49 LESSESL
+49 LKSSESL

-71 KYTGSL
+71 RYTGNL

-100 NKATIELISK
+100 DKATIELISQ
-110 EPQIVYIE
+110 EPQIVYVE

-132 AACASNVRVGQPVA
+132 AACASNVRVGQPGA
-146 YGYQNTSNSINETTR
+146 YGYKNISRNINESISENT
-161 PNNISGNIRQNIS
+161 SGNIG
-174 ENISENISSG
+174 SG
-184 QTGQMPG
+184 QTGHGIG
-191 GTGGNGIQY
+191 GIADNGIQY

-224 ADGSTRILNIYDQ
+224 ADGSTRILDIYDQ

-248 DVFIG
+248 DAFIG
-253 SSVKNDNEYTESDI
+253 KDRNVYT
-267 LHDNNG
+267 
-273 ELSGRDTLQDEN
+273 GR
-285 GVYSGNDI
+285 DI
-293 SQEENEGI
+293 SQEENEEI
-301 PGFDNIQ
+301 PAFDNIQ

-361 YNRPAAINIS
+361 YNRPVAINIS

-386 SYINAAA
+386 SYINAAS
-393 SGYRC
+393 SGYKC

-453 ISPDGTERAIV
+453 ISPDGTERVIV
-464 TQGKISRYTLGGTNV
+464 THGKISRYTLGGTNV
-479 ISLSG
+479 ISMSG

-495 YINLQPQGSYIT
+495 YINLQLQGSYIT

-576 GRGSTLTDVL
+576 GRGSALTDVL

-636 GIVMENDR
+636 GIVMGNDR

-657 GARQLAGVTQTPN
+657 GARQLDGVTQTPN

-679 VADSIMQ
+679 VEDSIK

>member
-1 MKSIFVTCMVM
+1 MVM
-12 NMLFYVEYVLLM
+12 NMLFYSEYVLLM
-24 LIIWWN
+24 SIIWWN

-71 KYTGSL
+71 RYTGNL

-100 NKATIELISK
+100 DKATIELISQ
-110 EPQIVYIE
+110 EPQIVYVE

-132 AACASNVRVGQPVA
+132 AACASNVRVGQPGA
-146 YGYQNTSNSINETTR
+146 YGYKNISRNINESISENT
-161 PNNISGNIRQNIS
+161 SGNIG
-174 ENISENISSG
+174 SG
-184 QTGQMPG
+184 QTGHG
-191 GTGGNGIQY
+191 IGDIADNGIQY

-209 IIDTGIDIYSSEFRN
+209 IIDTGIDIYSSEFCN
-224 ADGSTRILNIYDQ
+224 ADGSTRILDIYDQ

-248 DVFIG
+248 DAFIG
-253 SSVKNDNEYTESDI
+253 KDRNVYT
-267 LHDNNG
+267 
-273 ELSGRDTLQDEN
+273 GR
-285 GVYSGNDI
+285 DI

-301 PGFDNIQ
+301 PAFDNIQ

-361 YNRPAAINIS
+361 YNRPVAINIS

-393 SGYRC
+393 SGYKC

-453 ISPDGTERAIV
+453 ISPDGTERVIV
-464 TQGKISRYTLGGTNV
+464 THGKISRYTLGGTNV
-479 ISLSG
+479 ISMSG

-495 YINLQPQGSYIT
+495 YINLQLQGSYIT

-529 PASVSLNRAT
+529 PASVSLNRST

-576 GRGSTLTDVL
+576 GRGSALTDVL

-636 GIVMENDR
+636 GIVMGNDR

-657 GARQLAGVTQTPN
+657 GARQLDGVTQTPN

-679 VADSIMQ
+679 VEDSIK

>member
-1 MKSIFVTCMVM
+1 MVM
-12 NMLFYVEYVLLM
+12 NMLFYSEYVLLM
-24 LIIWWN
+24 SIIWWN

-71 KYTGSL
+71 RYTGNL

-100 NKATIELISK
+100 DKATIELISQ
-110 EPQIVYIE
+110 EPQIVYVE

-132 AACASNVRVGQPVA
+132 AACASNVRVGQPGA
-146 YGYQNTSNSINETTR
+146 YGYKNISRNINESISENT
-161 PNNISGNIRQNIS
+161 SGNIG
-174 ENISENISSG
+174 SG
-184 QTGQMPG
+184 QTGQGIG
-191 GTGGNGIQY
+191 GIADNGIQY

-209 IIDTGIDIYSSEFRN
+209 IIDTGINIYSSEFRN
-224 ADGSTRILNIYDQ
+224 ADGSTRILDIYDQ

-248 DVFIG
+248 DAFIG
-253 SSVKNDNEYTESDI
+253 KDRNVYT
-267 LHDNNG
+267 
-273 ELSGRDTLQDEN
+273 GR
-285 GVYSGNDI
+285 DI

-301 PGFDNIQ
+301 PAFDNIQ

-361 YNRPAAINIS
+361 YNRPVAINIS

-393 SGYRC
+393 SGYKC

-453 ISPDGTERAIV
+453 ISPDGTERVIV
-464 TQGKISRYTLGGTNV
+464 THGKISRYTLGRTNV

-495 YINLQPQGSYIT
+495 YINLQLQGSYIT

-576 GRGSTLTDVL
+576 GRGSALTDVL

-657 GARQLAGVTQTPN
+657 GARQLDGVTQTPN

-679 VADSIMQ
+679 VEDSIK

>member
-1 MKSIFVTCMVM
+1 MVM
-12 NMLFYVEYVLLM
+12 NMLFYSEYVLLM
-24 LIIWWN
+24 SIIWWN

-71 KYTGSL
+71 RYTGNL

-100 NKATIELISK
+100 DKATIELISQ
-110 EPQIVYIE
+110 EPQIVYVE

-132 AACASNVRVGQPVA
+132 AACASNVRVGQPGA
-146 YGYQNTSNSINETTR
+146 YGYKNISRNINESISENT
-161 PNNISGNIRQNIS
+161 SGNIG
-174 ENISENISSG
+174 SG
-184 QTGQMPG
+184 QTGQGIG
-191 GTGGNGIQY
+191 GIADNGIQY

-224 ADGSTRILNIYDQ
+224 ADGSTRILDIYDQ

-248 DVFIG
+248 DAFIG
-253 SSVKNDNEYTESDI
+253 KDRNVYT
-267 LHDNNG
+267 
-273 ELSGRDTLQDEN
+273 GR
-285 GVYSGNDI
+285 DI

-301 PGFDNIQ
+301 PAFDNIQ

-361 YNRPAAINIS
+361 YNRPVAINIS

-393 SGYRC
+393 SGYKC

-453 ISPDGTERAIV
+453 ISPDGTERVIV
-464 TQGKISRYTLGGTNV
+464 THGKISRYTLGGTNV

-576 GRGSTLTDVL
+576 GRGSALTDVL

-636 GIVMENDR
+636 GIVMGNDR

-657 GARQLAGVTQTPN
+657 GARQLDGVTQTPN

-679 VADSIMQ
+679 VEDSIK

>member
-1 MKSIFVTCMVM
+1 MVM
-12 NMLFYVEYVLLM
+12 NMLFYSEYVLLM
-24 LIIWWN
+24 SIIWWN

-71 KYTGSL
+71 RYTGNL

-100 NKATIELISK
+100 DKATIELISQ
-110 EPQIVYIE
+110 EPQIVYVE

-132 AACASNVRVGQPVA
+132 AACASNVRVGQPGA
-146 YGYQNTSNSINETTR
+146 YGYKNISRDINESISENT
-161 PNNISGNIRQNIS
+161 SGNIG
-174 ENISENISSG
+174 SG
-184 QTGQMPG
+184 QTGHGIG
-191 GTGGNGIQY
+191 GIADNGIQY

-224 ADGSTRILNIYDQ
+224 ADGSTRILDIYDQ

-248 DVFIG
+248 DAFIG
-253 SSVKNDNEYTESDI
+253 KDRNVYT
-267 LHDNNG
+267 
-273 ELSGRDTLQDEN
+273 GR
-285 GVYSGNDI
+285 DI
-293 SQEENEGI
+293 SQEENEEI
-301 PGFDNIQ
+301 PAFDNIQ

-361 YNRPAAINIS
+361 YNRPVAINIS

-393 SGYRC
+393 SGYKC

-453 ISPDGTERAIV
+453 ISPDGTERVIV
-464 TQGKISRYTLGGTNV
+464 THGKISRYTLGGTNV

-495 YINLQPQGSYIT
+495 YINLQLQGSYIT

-576 GRGSTLTDVL
+576 GRGSALTDVL

-657 GARQLAGVTQTPN
+657 GARQLDGVTQTPN

-679 VADSIMQ
+679 VEDSIK

>member
-1 MKSIFVTCMVM
+1 MVM
-12 NMLFYVEYVLLM
+12 NMLFYSEYVLLM
-24 LIIWWN
+24 SIIWWN

-71 KYTGSL
+71 RYTGNL

-100 NKATIELISK
+100 DKATIELISQ
-110 EPQIVYIE
+110 EPQIVYVE

-132 AACASNVRVGQPVA
+132 AACASNVRVGQPGA
-146 YGYQNTSNSINETTR
+146 YGY
-161 PNNISGNIRQNIS
+161 NNISRNINESIS
-174 ENISENISSG
+174 ENTSGNIGSG
-184 QTGQMPG
+184 QTGHGIG
-191 GTGGNGIQY
+191 GIADNGIQY

-224 ADGSTRILNIYDQ
+224 ADGSTRILDIYDQ

-248 DVFIG
+248 DAFIG
-253 SSVKNDNEYTESDI
+253 KDRNVYT
-267 LHDNNG
+267 
-273 ELSGRDTLQDEN
+273 GR
-285 GVYSGNDI
+285 DI

-301 PGFDNIQ
+301 PAFDNIQ

-361 YNRPAAINIS
+361 YNRPVAINIS

-393 SGYRC
+393 SGYKC

-417 IKNAQTDTVE
+417 IKNAQTDTAE

-453 ISPDGTERAIV
+453 ISPDGTERVIV
-464 TQGKISRYTLGGTNV
+464 THGKISRYTLGRTNV

-495 YINLQPQGSYIT
+495 YINLQLQGSYIT

-576 GRGSTLTDVL
+576 GRGSALTDVL

-657 GARQLAGVTQTPN
+657 GARQLDGVTQTPN

-679 VADSIMQ
+679 VEDSIK

>member
-1 MKSIFVTCMVM
+1 MVM
-12 NMLFYVEYVLLM
+12 NMLFYSEYVLLM
-24 LIIWWN
+24 SIIWWN

-71 KYTGSL
+71 RYTGNL

-100 NKATIELISK
+100 DKATIELISQ
-110 EPQIVYIE
+110 EPQIVYVE

-132 AACASNVRVGQPVA
+132 AACASNVRVGQPGA
-146 YGYQNTSNSINETTR
+146 YGYKNISRNINESISENT
-161 PNNISGNIRQNIS
+161 SGNIG
-174 ENISENISSG
+174 SG
-184 QTGQMPG
+184 QTGHGIG
-191 GTGGNGIQY
+191 GIADNGIQY

-224 ADGSTRILNIYDQ
+224 ADGSTRILDIYDQ

-248 DVFIG
+248 DAFIG
-253 SSVKNDNEYTESDI
+253 KDRNVYT
-267 LHDNNG
+267 
-273 ELSGRDTLQDEN
+273 GR
-285 GVYSGNDI
+285 DI
-293 SQEENEGI
+293 SQEENEEI
-301 PGFDNIQ
+301 PAFDNIQ

-361 YNRPAAINIS
+361 YNRPVAINIS

-393 SGYRC
+393 SGYKC

-453 ISPDGTERAIV
+453 ISPDGTERVIV
-464 TQGKISRYTLGGTNV
+464 THGKISRYTLGGTNV

-495 YINLQPQGSYIT
+495 YINLQLQGSYIT

-553 ATAGGCISVGAYNSY
+553 ATAGGCISVGAYTSY

-576 GRGSTLTDVL
+576 GRGSALTDVL

-636 GIVMENDR
+636 GIVMGNDR

-657 GARQLAGVTQTPN
+657 GARQLDGVTQTPN

-679 VADSIMQ
+679 VEDSIK

>member
-1 MKSIFVTCMVM
+1 MVM
-12 NMLFYVEYVLLM
+12 NMLFYSEYVLLM
-24 LIIWWN
+24 SIIWWN

-71 KYTGSL
+71 RYTGNL

-100 NKATIELISK
+100 DKATIELISQ
-110 EPQIVYIE
+110 EPQIVYVE

-132 AACASNVRVGQPVA
+132 AACASNVRVGQPGA
-146 YGYQNTSNSINETTR
+146 YGYKNISRNINESISENT
-161 PNNISGNIRQNIS
+161 SGNIG
-174 ENISENISSG
+174 SG
-184 QTGQMPG
+184 QTGHGIG
-191 GTGGNGIQY
+191 GIADNGIQY

-224 ADGSTRILNIYDQ
+224 ADGSTRILDIYDQ

-248 DVFIG
+248 DAFIG
-253 SSVKNDNEYTESDI
+253 KDRNVYT
-267 LHDNNG
+267 
-273 ELSGRDTLQDEN
+273 GR
-285 GVYSGNDI
+285 DI

-301 PGFDNIQ
+301 PAFDNIQ

-361 YNRPAAINIS
+361 YNRPVAINIS

-393 SGYRC
+393 SGYKC

-453 ISPDGTERAIV
+453 ISPDGTERVIV
-464 TQGKISRYTLGGTNV
+464 THGKISRYTLGGTNV

-495 YINLQPQGSYIT
+495 YINLQLQGSYIT

-529 PASVSLNRAT
+529 PASVSLNRST

-576 GRGSTLTDVL
+576 GRGSALTDVL

-601 SIRRDTR
+601 SIRMDTR

-636 GIVMENDR
+636 GIVMGNDR

-657 GARQLAGVTQTPN
+657 GARQLDGVTQTPN

-679 VADSIMQ
+679 VEDSIK

>member
-1 MKSIFVTCMVM
+1 MVM
-12 NMLFYVEYVLLM
+12 NMLFYSEYVLLM
-24 LIIWWN
+24 SIIWWN

-71 KYTGSL
+71 RYTGNL

-100 NKATIELISK
+100 DKATIELISQ
-110 EPQIVYIE
+110 EPQIVYVE

-132 AACASNVRVGQPVA
+132 AACASNVRVGQPGA
-146 YGYQNTSNSINETTR
+146 YGYKNISRNINESISENT
-161 PNNISGNIRQNIS
+161 SGNIG
-174 ENISENISSG
+174 SG
-184 QTGQMPG
+184 QTGHGIG
-191 GTGGNGIQY
+191 GIADNGIQY

-224 ADGSTRILNIYDQ
+224 ADGSTRILDIYDQ

-248 DVFIG
+248 DAFIG
-253 SSVKNDNEYTESDI
+253 KDRNVYT
-267 LHDNNG
+267 
-273 ELSGRDTLQDEN
+273 GR
-285 GVYSGNDI
+285 DI
-293 SQEENEGI
+293 SQEENEEI
-301 PGFDNIQ
+301 PAFDNIQ

-361 YNRPAAINIS
+361 YNRPVAINIS

-393 SGYRC
+393 SGYKC

-453 ISPDGTERAIV
+453 ISPDGTERVIV
-464 TQGKISRYTLGGTNV
+464 THGKISRYTLGGTNV
-479 ISLSG
+479 ISMSG

-495 YINLQPQGSYIT
+495 YINLQLQGSYIT

-576 GRGSTLTDVL
+576 GRGSALTDVL

-636 GIVMENDR
+636 GIVMGNDR

-657 GARQLAGVTQTPN
+657 GARQLDGVTQTPN
-670 PVTGYGALC
+670 PVTGYGVLC
-679 VADSIMQ
+679 VEDSIK

>member
-1 MKSIFVTCMVM
+1 MVM
-12 NMLFYVEYVLLM
+12 NMLFYSEYVLLM
-24 LIIWWN
+24 SIIWWN
-30 MNQKIENLLNVSLD
+30 MNQKIENFLNVSLD

-71 KYTGSL
+71 RYTGNL

-100 NKATIELISK
+100 DKATIELISQ
-110 EPQIVYIE
+110 EPQIVYVE

-132 AACASNVRVGQPVA
+132 AACASNVRVGQPGA
-146 YGYQNTSNSINETTR
+146 YGYKNISRNINESISENT
-161 PNNISGNIRQNIS
+161 SGNIG
-174 ENISENISSG
+174 SG
-184 QTGQMPG
+184 QTGHG
-191 GTGGNGIQY
+191 IGDIADNGIQY

-224 ADGSTRILNIYDQ
+224 ADGSTRILDIYDQ

-248 DVFIG
+248 DAFIG
-253 SSVKNDNEYTESDI
+253 KDRNVYT
-267 LHDNNG
+267 
-273 ELSGRDTLQDEN
+273 GR
-285 GVYSGNDI
+285 DI

-301 PGFDNIQ
+301 PAFDNIQ

-361 YNRPAAINIS
+361 YNRPVAINIS

-393 SGYRC
+393 SGYKC

-453 ISPDGTERAIV
+453 ISPDGTERVIV
-464 TQGKISRYTLGGTNV
+464 THGKISRYTLGRTNV

-495 YINLQPQGSYIT
+495 YINLQLQGSYIT

-576 GRGSTLTDVL
+576 GRGSALTDVL

-657 GARQLAGVTQTPN
+657 GARQLDGVTQTPN

-679 VADSIMQ
+679 VEDSIK

>member
-1 MKSIFVTCMVM
+1 MVM
-12 NMLFYVEYVLLM
+12 NMLFYSEYVLLM
-24 LIIWWN
+24 SIIWWN

-71 KYTGSL
+71 RYTGNL

-100 NKATIELISK
+100 DKATIELISQ
-110 EPQIVYIE
+110 EPQIVYVE

-132 AACASNVRVGQPVA
+132 AACASNVRVGQPGA
-146 YGYQNTSNSINETTR
+146 YGYKNISRNINESISENT
-161 PNNISGNIRQNIS
+161 SGNIG
-174 ENISENISSG
+174 SG
-184 QTGQMPG
+184 QTGHGIG
-191 GTGGNGIQY
+191 GIADNGIQY

-224 ADGSTRILNIYDQ
+224 ADGSTRILDIYDQ

-248 DVFIG
+248 DAFIG
-253 SSVKNDNEYTESDI
+253 KDRNVYT
-267 LHDNNG
+267 
-273 ELSGRDTLQDEN
+273 GR
-285 GVYSGNDI
+285 DI
-293 SQEENEGI
+293 SQEENEEI
-301 PGFDNIQ
+301 PAFDNIQ

-361 YNRPAAINIS
+361 YNRPVAINIS

-393 SGYRC
+393 SGYKC

-453 ISPDGTERAIV
+453 ISPDGTERVIV
-464 TQGKISRYTLGGTNV
+464 THGKISRYTLGGTNV
-479 ISLSG
+479 ISMSG

-495 YINLQPQGSYIT
+495 YINLQLQGSYIT

-553 ATAGGCISVGAYNSY
+553 ATTGGCISVGAYNSY

-576 GRGSTLTDVL
+576 GRGSALTDVL

-636 GIVMENDR
+636 GIVMGNDR

-657 GARQLAGVTQTPN
+657 GARQLDGVTQTPN

-679 VADSIMQ
+679 VEDSIK

>member
-1 MKSIFVTCMVM
+1 MVM
-12 NMLFYVEYVLLM
+12 NMLFYSEYVLLM
-24 LIIWWN
+24 SIIWWN

-71 KYTGSL
+71 RYTGNL

-100 NKATIELISK
+100 DKATIELISQ
-110 EPQIVYIE
+110 EPQIVYVE

-132 AACASNVRVGQPVA
+132 AACASNVRVGQPGA
-146 YGYQNTSNSINETTR
+146 YGY
-161 PNNISGNIRQNIS
+161 NNISRNINESIS
-174 ENISENISSG
+174 ENTSGNIGSG
-184 QTGQMPG
+184 QTGHGIG
-191 GTGGNGIQY
+191 GIADNGIQY

-224 ADGSTRILNIYDQ
+224 ADGSTRILDIYDQ

-248 DVFIG
+248 DAFIG
-253 SSVKNDNEYTESDI
+253 KDRNVYT
-267 LHDNNG
+267 
-273 ELSGRDTLQDEN
+273 GR
-285 GVYSGNDI
+285 DI

-301 PGFDNIQ
+301 PAFDNIQ

-361 YNRPAAINIS
+361 YNRPVAINIS

-393 SGYRC
+393 SGYKC

-403 SGNEADKAVHYGGT
+403 SGNESDKAVHYGGT

-453 ISPDGTERAIV
+453 ISPDGTERVIV
-464 TQGKISRYTLGGTNV
+464 THGKISRYTLGRTNV

-495 YINLQPQGSYIT
+495 YINLQLQGSYIT

-576 GRGSTLTDVL
+576 GRGSALTDVL

-657 GARQLAGVTQTPN
+657 GARQLDGVTQKPN

-679 VADSIMQ
+679 VEDSIK